1 MVAPYRQPERSGLDK
16 LAELS
21 KGVRQWAP
29 QRLTRDA
36 LAVEQAPALAA
47 SLVPLVHRARRVE
60 CRQRDACGP
69 TTVSLVGSHGDLS
82 RKQALRMTTLHQL
95 DERAAESRRAFGAVL
110 LGAEDAWKPLC
121 DVLLHVTE
129 PCRL

>member
-21 KGVRQWAP
+21 KGVCQWAP

-60 CRQRDACGP
+60 CRQRDACP
-69 TTVSLVGSHGDLS
+69 TTVSLVGSRSDLS

-110 LGAEDAWKPLC
+110 LGAEDAWEPLC